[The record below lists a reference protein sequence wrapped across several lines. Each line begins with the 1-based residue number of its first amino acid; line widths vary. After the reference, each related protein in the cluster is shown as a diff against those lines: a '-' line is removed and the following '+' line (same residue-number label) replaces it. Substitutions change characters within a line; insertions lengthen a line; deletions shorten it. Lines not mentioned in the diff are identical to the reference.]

1 MRRAEAVGNLGVA
14 FQGAVL
20 QDEEAVVQTDWEEVV
35 PHAFVVVVVRIEEEV
50 HRIAGE
56 DVEMAEAGRPFEEE
70 VRGNWEEG
78 LPS

>member
-1 MRRAEAVGNLGVA
+1 MDKFCQKHIASASL
-14 FQGAVL
+14 
-20 QDEEAVVQTDWEEVV
+20 TV

-70 VRGNWEEG
+70 GRGNWEEG
-78 LPS
+78 LIA